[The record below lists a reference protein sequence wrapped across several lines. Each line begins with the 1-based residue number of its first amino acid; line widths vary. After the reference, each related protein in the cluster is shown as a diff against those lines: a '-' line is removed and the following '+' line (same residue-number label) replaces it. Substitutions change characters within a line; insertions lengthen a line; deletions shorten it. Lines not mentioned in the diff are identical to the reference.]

1 MKLVFLRICLLFSA
15 LVYLCLSS
23 AVLASVRV
31 AVIYPQVDQP
41 YSKVFENIIG
51 DIQQQKGFEVT
62 TYSLRENYDS
72 EAVKH
77 WISQQKAQ
85 TLVVLGQRGVDAVE
99 QLGID
104 IPVIIGA
111 VLYVSGA
118 QNEMVS
124 GVSLTPDPDLL
135 FKHLKQMAPDIKR
148 VHVVYNP
155 DRYQWLIDYAK
166 TAAKKHKVE
175 VLAREAKDLP
185 SAAPLYREL
194 LADSQHNHDAI
205 WLLQDSS
212 TVGNSSILP
221 LVLKEAWEKKLV
233 VFSSNPSHVRRGAL
247 FSLYANQDEL
257 GKSITQLLHQQISGK
272 TKVKGLLPLSD
283 VQIAVNLR
291 TAGHIKIDIP
301 HEQRRQFDL
310 VYPKR

>member
-1 MKLVFLRICLLFSA
+1 MKLVFLRIFFLFSA
-15 LVYLCLSS
+15 LVCLCLSS
-23 AVLASVRV
+23 AALASVRV

-41 YSKVFENIIG
+41 YARVFENIID
-51 DIQQQKGFEVT
+51 DIQQQKGFDVT
-62 TYSLRENYDS
+62 TYSLHENYDAG
-72 EAVKH
+72 EVKH
-77 WISQQKAQ
+77 WLSQQNAQ

-99 QLGID
+99 HLD
-104 IPVIIGA
+104 ITIPMIIGA

-118 QNEMVS
+118 QNEVVS

-166 TAAKKHKVE
+166 KVAKKHQVE

-185 SAAPLYREL
+185 SAAPMYREL
-194 LADSQHNHDAI
+194 LADSRHNQDAI

-233 VFSSNPSHVRRGAL
+233 VFSSNPGHVRRGAL
-247 FSLYANQDEL
+247 FSLYADQNQL
-257 GKSITQLLHQQISGK
+257 GKSITELLRQQTSGK